1 MGPRCSSAET
11 QVCHRSYIIA
21 ANLMPMVCVVYLF
34 FISEKRYIYNV
45 HFIMQMVLP
54 TILKRRHSL
63 KGVKLLQAIK
73 KTKLGQHESLKE
85 HARIQKDIK
94 TEELT
99 LEDIWVH
106 VKELTGEFKSC
117 VILLLNVIPLFGFDN

>member
-1 MGPRCSSAET
+1 
-11 QVCHRSYIIA
+11 
-21 ANLMPMVCVVYLF
+21 MPMMCVVYLF
-34 FISEKRYIYNV
+34 FISEKQYIYNV

-63 KGVKLLQAIK
+63 KGVKLLQAIRK
-73 KTKLGQHESLKE
+73 IKLGQPESLKE
-85 HARIQKDIK
+85 YARIQKDIK

-99 LEDIWVH
+99 LEDIGVH
-106 VKELTGEFKSC
+106 AKELTGEFKSC